1 MKNLINTLK
10 ILIVDDDKFYL
21 DILKYNL
28 KKICPNVKACSNPKE
43 ALKTLKNE
51 QFNILIVNY
60 RLPYIN
66 GLELANVAKQFN
78 PDLETILLTTKRDI
92 SYLKTLNVAIDKYI
106 LKDVYSKTINNLI
119 KVIEN
124 LIQNKICKNFTLE
137 KPEIK
142 LESSKLINKYLQY
155 QQKEAFKKQ
164 KEIIN
169 NELISSTYWEDI
181 PLGKKIFYFKTFYK
195 PIEILSGDTYSIRI
209 LEKGKIFFFIFD
221 VMGKSIPGSITAV
234 TATAFIN
241 YLINILPRLR
251 IKENLNNNEK
261 IFDFLVKEF
270 IYFINSILLENE
282 VLCAL
287 FLLMDVSKNEILVS
301 NFGMPPLYI
310 IENSKLKKIYSEQL
324 PISKY
329 THNFKKV
336 KIDLANITKMLILSD
351 GILTAQA
358 SDYKFY
364 FKLLDNDFLY
374 SNTFKDWL
382 CIFYEKIKK
391 FDDDLTAIYINSCE
405 IKGFFKSEFEINS
418 NLIEINKFLTLIYK
432 RLQKTKYFNSC
443 ANKFLTIMNEL
454 LLNAHEHGSLKLSP
468 QQKEKFIINGN
479 YSNFVAN
486 AITKKIKIKF
496 VLSISKKELYIIIKD
511 EGSGFNKKDI
521 LENGYKRL
529 FSGYGFK
536 IINQLAKDFFFN
548 LSGNTIVVIFDLK
561 NCFPKKL

>member
-1 MKNLINTLK
+1 MKDLINTLK

-21 DILKYNL
+21 DILKYSL

-66 GLELANVAKQFN
+66 GLELANIAKQFN
-78 PDLETILLTTKRDI
+78 PDLETILLATKKDI
-92 SYLKTLNVAIDKYI
+92 SYLETLNVAIDKYI
-106 LKDVYSKTINNLI
+106 LKDVCSKTINNLI

-142 LESSKLINKYLQY
+142 LESSELINKYLQY

-169 NELISSTYWEDI
+169 NELIHSTYWEEI

-329 THNFKKV
+329 TNNFKKV

-382 CIFYEKIKK
+382 CIFYKKIKK

-418 NLIEINKFLTLIYK
+418 NLIEIDKFLTLIYK

-521 LENGYKRL
+521 LENSYKRL

-548 LSGNTIVVIFDLK
+548 LSGNTVVVIFDLK
-561 NCFPKKL
+561 NCFLKKL